1 MFNEKKSEDALNA
14 LLNVSDKI
22 EFFKDLSKSEIESL
36 ITDVK
41 IIKYKYGELIFNE
54 GDTLGDE
61 LYYLIKGKISISK
74 YMQGTTSVKT
84 MVTVIDRPALFG
96 EMMRFTS
103 KPRSA
108 TVESLDNH
116 TLVVAFR
123 LHESIED
130 TPISRF
136 YRNVIREL
144 SEKINKM
151 NDQYC

>member
-1 MFNEKKSEDALNA
+1 MDYETKSENAMKA

-22 EFFKDLSKSEIESL
+22 EFFKNLSKEEIASL
-36 ITDVK
+36 ITDVR
-41 IIKYKYGELIFNE
+41 IISFKYGDLIFSE
-54 GDTLGDE
+54 GDTLDDY
-61 LYYLIKGKISISK
+61 LYYLIRGKISISK
-74 YMQGTTSVKT
+74 YMQGSTSVKT
-84 MVTVIDRPALFG
+84 MVTVIDRPSLFG
-96 EMMRFTS
+96 EMMRFTG

-116 TLVVAFR
+116 TLVVAFS
-123 LHESIED
+123 LNESIED

-136 YRNVIREL
+136 YNNVICEL